1 MYSSSTLLWNNVR
14 LWRRWHCSIH
24 TDPCTAFQYFTK
36 YEQWKDSDR
45 HILQDP
51 CKTEKCTS
59 EFSIRVIS
67 ANSYFDWLYWSQI
80 CGCHLWDR
88 LETSSWKVS
97 GRIIWPGCFLRFSF
111 NSDSPWNRKFFSRGQ
126 KGLKSSRKLATYI
139 WNDESFHYLW
149 VLCGKMTSAP
159 PTKCLWSSRGVTL
172 NYTFIY
178 EIQAYH
184 VKSMM
189 HKKNSSW
196 VCTLNPTG
204 SLHF

>member
-1 MYSSSTLLWNNVR
+1 MYIR
-14 LWRRWHCSIH
+14 
-24 TDPCTAFQYFTK
+24 
-36 YEQWKDSDR
+36 
-45 HILQDP
+45 ILHKGDI
-51 CKTEKCTS
+51 CK
-59 EFSIRVIS
+59 FL
-67 ANSYFDWLYWSQI
+67 FWLVVLKSWI
-80 CGCHLWDR
+80 CGCHPWDR

-97 GRIIWPGCFLRFSF
+97 GRIIWPWCFLRFSF

-139 WNDESFHYLW
+139 WNDESFHHLW

-172 NYTFIY
+172 NYTFVY

-189 HKKNSSW
+189 YKKFLLGLYIKSNWKSTLLNLRCCSMLNFNHSSQQRLLW
-196 VCTLNPTG
+196 LRVNCPTCSKCHMFEFKSG
-204 SLHF
+204 DI